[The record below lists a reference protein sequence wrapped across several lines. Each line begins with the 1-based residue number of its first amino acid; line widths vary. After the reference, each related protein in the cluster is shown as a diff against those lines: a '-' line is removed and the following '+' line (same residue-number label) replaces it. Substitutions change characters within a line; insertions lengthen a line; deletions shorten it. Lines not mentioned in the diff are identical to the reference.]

1 MSSELRTQLNNIV
14 EEKNSKIIPENIRAG
29 VTIFDVEGA
38 LVETDFTDITATASD
53 VMQGVSAYGK
63 DGEKIEGTYVP
74 LDTSDANAT
83 PSGMLKGQTAYVDN
97 KKIEGTMESNGYL
110 TYSPSDERQTSPRGH
125 SDGGYVEATDITK
138 LNEYEACLT
147 LMDSLTTLENYTET
161 TAKPEDIAIGK
172 TAYSNGEKIVGTLTS
187 LGSARLPYDYQEVTY
202 IQSSGTQWIDTKV
215 NPVQYIHACLVDFMF
230 TTGYKGLS
238 ETWIFGQWYGSNGWR
253 CGGQLSSAKTAI
265 TTSGKSVGFS
275 FTPTDSNY
283 PSLSGIDDNVR
294 VVSSSMNSTI
304 TSEYPMLLFAQQEG
318 GNARYY
324 EGAAYKLFSCKIWEW
339 GNLIRDFV
347 PCYRKEDSVVGLFD
361 MVTGEFYMNSGTGN
375 FIAGAKV
382 E

>member
-110 TYSPSDERQTSPRGH
+110 TYSPSDERQTIPRGH

-172 TAYSNGEKIVGTLTS
+172 TAYSNGEKITGTLTS
-187 LGSARLPYDYQEVTY
+187 LGSARLPSDYQEVTY
-202 IQSSGTQWIDTKV
+202 IQSSGTQWINTKV
-215 NPVQYIHACLVDFMF
+215 NPKQYVHACFVDFMF
-230 TTGYKGLS
+230 VQGYKALT

-253 CGGQLSSAKTAI
+253 CGGATP
-265 TTSGKSVGFS
+265 TTKDSLISTNSVGFA
-275 FTPTDSNY
+275 FTPTDSNF
-283 PSLSGIDDNVR
+283 PSSTEIMDNIR
-294 VVSSSMNSTI
+294 VVSSSIRSTI

-324 EGAAYKLFSCKIWEW
+324 DTGAYKLFGCKIWEW
-339 GNLIRDFV
+339 GKLIRDFV
-347 PCYRKEDSVVGLFD
+347 PCYRKEDNMVGLFD
-361 MVTGEFYMNSGTGN
+361 MVSGEFYMNSGTGN